1 VKTAQQTARKAAR
14 QDAVAALAGETEA
27 DEAITRTEAPVAVA
41 ASDVD
46 EATAD
51 EDAADENATDED
63 DNAKDGNA
71 KA

>member
-51 EDAADENATDED
+51 EDATDED
-63 DNAKDGNA
+63 DSAKDGNA